1 MNQKLKGFMDFI
13 REQGVVGLAVGFI
26 LGGAV
31 SKIVTS
37 LVENIINPLVGLALG
52 KVDLADKAVVMG
64 SATLKYG
71 AFISTLVDFFIIAAV
86 VYFGVKA
93 LGLDKIDKKG
103 E

>member
-1 MNQKLKGFMDFI
+1 MAGFMDFI

-31 SKIVTS
+31 SKIVSS
-37 LVENIINPLVGLALG
+37 LVDNVVNPLIGALLG
-52 KVDLADKAVVMG
+52 KVALADKAFAIGAV
-64 SATLKYG
+64 SIKYG
-71 AFISTLVDFFIIAAV
+71 AFISTLVDFVIIAAV

-93 LGLDKIDKKG
+93 LGLDKLDKKK